1 MIAIYPE
8 ALAMKEDGVGG
19 RAYYSPGQAAERLKV
34 SRSTIYDWIN
44 AGILKAQKAGPR
56 PKSPIRIP
64 ASEVERLAAELSL

>member
-1 MIAIYPE
+1 MTENGTA
-8 ALAMKEDGVGG
+8 G
-19 RAYYSPGQAAERLKV
+19 RAYYSPGEAAERLKV

-64 ASEVERLAAELSL
+64 VSEVERLAVDLGV